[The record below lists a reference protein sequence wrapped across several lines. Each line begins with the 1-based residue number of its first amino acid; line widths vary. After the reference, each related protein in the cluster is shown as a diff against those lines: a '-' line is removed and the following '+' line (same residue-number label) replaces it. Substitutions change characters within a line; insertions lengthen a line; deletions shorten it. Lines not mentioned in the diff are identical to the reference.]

1 MGQIINNSPHR
12 IVIFDRENKTKR
24 FVCEPLDYNQDGEAI
39 KGSNITQVPAE
50 YVEQYSKSVSG
61 LEAIANGLVVVRVGD
76 PPKPKKGSFEA
87 LGREDQLAHI
97 ELEENIDKLTDLLA
111 KEQPED
117 IKRALITRI
126 TLLAKAPK
134 GKAN

>member
-50 YVEQYSKSVSG
+50 YVEQ
-61 LEAIANGLVVVRVGD
+61 
-76 PPKPKKGSFEA
+76 
-87 LGREDQLAHI
+87 
-97 ELEENIDKLTDLLA
+97 
-111 KEQPED
+111 
-117 IKRALITRI
+117 
-126 TLLAKAPK
+126 
-134 GKAN
+134 